1 MSIRKVGALIA
12 LITLGVLYFAP
23 PRAEED
29 PFAKMDK
36 GFDLFTQVYKAVLQN
51 YVEEVDPEEAIYAA
65 IRGMLESLDPYSQ
78 FLSEKA
84 KVDQLKIETTGEFGG
99 LGIQISII
107 GDVPVVISPIEGT
120 PAYEVGLQAGD
131 KIIRI
136 DGEPTKGKPITEIVN
151 TLRGKPGTRVTITIE
166 REGVEEPIDYT
177 ITRAVIKIKAVPLAT
192 RLGDIGYI
200 RLARFSKVA
209 GDEVEAALRDLQ
221 AQGIKGLI
229 LDLRS
234 NPGGLLA
241 EACEVA
247 DKFLDEGKLIVST
260 KGRVEDQ
267 NRRYYSEHPPVLDP
281 DIPLVVLVDGGS
293 ASASEI
299 VAGAIQDHDRGLI
312 VGEQTFGKG
321 SVQTVQTIGNGGRM
335 KLKLTTALYYT
346 PSGRCIHRPE
356 LGKIGRTDT
365 SQVFYTDNGRPVK
378 GGGGIHPD
386 VVVPGIKLSRLTEAL
401 RKQRMFFVFAV
412 HYAAEHPDVS
422 EDFQVGEE
430 VLREFREY
438 VEGRDFSYPFAGQ
451 TYVEELEE
459 ELKQEGLSEALEE
472 VARLREMLE
481 KAKKEDFERSLPYI
495 RMAIRREIASRVG
508 GLAARIR
515 ATLPD
520 DPQVQ
525 KALELLHDPERY
537 ASLISGRQKTVEV
550 RR

>member
-1 MSIRKVGALIA
+1 MW
-12 LITLGVLYFAP
+12 YFAP

-29 PFAKMDK
+29 PFARMDK
-36 GFDLFTQVYKAVLQN
+36 GFNLFAEVYKAVIRD
-51 YVEEVDPEEAIYAA
+51 YVEEVDPEESIHAA

-84 KVDQLKIETTGEFGG
+84 SVDQLKIDTTGEFGG

-120 PAYEVGLQAGD
+120 PAYDIGLQAGD
-131 KIIRI
+131 RI
-136 DGEPTKGKPITEIVN
+136 VRINGEPTKGKGIAEIVN
-151 TLRGKPGTRVTITIE
+151 TLRGKPGTQVTITIE
-166 REGVEEPIDYT
+166 REGVESPIDYT

-192 RLGDIGYI
+192 RIGDVGYI

-209 GDEVEAALRDLQ
+209 GDEVEAALRDLM
-221 AQGIKGLI
+221 AQGIEGLI

-234 NPGGLLA
+234 NPGGLLV

-247 DKFLDEGKLIVST
+247 DKFLEEGKLIVST
-260 KGRVEDQ
+260 KGRVGDQ
-267 NRRYYSEHPPVLDP
+267 NRHYYSEHPPVLDP
-281 DIPLVVLVDGGS
+281 KVPLVVLVDRGS

-321 SVQTVQTIGNGGRM
+321 SVQTVQSIESGRQA

-356 LGKIGRTDT
+356 LGKIGQMDT
-365 SQVFYTDNGRPVK
+365 SRVFHTDNGRPVK

-386 VVVPGIKLSRLTEAL
+386 VVVPSFKLTRLVEAL
-401 RKQRMFFVFAV
+401 RKERMFFKFAV
-412 HYAAEHPDVS
+412 HHAAEHPDVS
-422 EDFQVGEE
+422 EDFQVDEK
-430 VLREFREY
+430 VLGEFREY
-438 VEGRDFSYPFAGQ
+438 LESRGFSYPFVGRKQ
-451 TYVEELEE
+451 VEELEKV
-459 ELKQEGLSEALEE
+459 LKDEGFSEALKE
-472 VARLREMLE
+472 VDRLREALE
-481 KAKKEDFERSLPYI
+481 RTKERDFERSLPYI
-495 RMAIRREIASRVG
+495 RMAIHREIASRVG

-515 ATLPD
+515 AMLPE

-525 KALELLHDPERY
+525 EALELLHDIERY
-537 ASLISGRQKTVEV
+537 ASLISGEHKAVEV
-550 RR
+550 KR

>member
-1 MSIRKVGALIA
+1 MSIRKAGALIA

-267 NRRYYSEHPPVLDP
+267 NRRYYSEHPPVLAP
-281 DIPLVVLVDGGS
+281 KVPLVVLVDGGS

-401 RKQRMFFVFAV
+401 RKQRMFFDFAV

-438 VEGRDFSYPFAGQ
+438 IESQDFSYPFAGQ